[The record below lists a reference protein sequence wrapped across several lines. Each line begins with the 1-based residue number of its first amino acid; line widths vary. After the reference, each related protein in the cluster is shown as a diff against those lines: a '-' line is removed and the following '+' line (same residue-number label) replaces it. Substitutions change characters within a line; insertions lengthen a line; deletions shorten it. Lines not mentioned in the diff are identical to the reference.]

1 MGAVDGFDA
10 VLSAAQRGDDWA
22 VSVLYK
28 DVRPRLARFL
38 EVREPRAAED
48 IESEVWLAVA
58 QGLVRFSG
66 GEEQFR
72 AWVFSI
78 ARRRLADFR
87 RTAIRRAT
95 FPVPVEDLD
104 RPDGAGPEAI
114 VLEDLSAEAAAEF
127 VIATL
132 PTEQAEV
139 VLLRVLGGLG
149 VAEVAEI
156 LGKRPGTVRVL
167 QHRALRRLHAALV
180 QAGVTR

>member
-1 MGAVDGFDA
+1 MGTVEGFDA

-22 VSVLYK
+22 VAILYR

-38 EVREPRAAED
+38 ELREPRAAD
-48 IESEVWLAVA
+48 DLESEVWLAVA

-87 RTAIRRAT
+87 RTAVRRAT
-95 FPVPVEDLD
+95 FPVPIEELE
-104 RPDGAGPEAI
+104 RPGGAGPEAI
-114 VLEDLSAEAAAEF
+114 VLEDLSAEDATAF
-127 VIATL
+127 VIETL
-132 PTEQAEV
+132 PADQADV

-149 VAEVAEI
+149 VTEVAEI

-167 QHRALRRLHAALV
+167 QHRALRRLHAALI